1 MTRSLSP
8 LLSALG
14 LLLLPAAALAEW
26 KPIEK
31 IVTYRVSGKTGIDLY
46 QAIGHRGPTVGKGT
60 RAIALT
66 NFKLTWKR
74 DYQRRGTACVLAS
87 AVPKLVITYTLPEA
101 AERLPE
107 PLASRWKTFRAGIAA
122 HERVHGEQI
131 VDMVR
136 QIEAATIGF
145 TEENDPGCKRIYS
158 RIEKR
163 LGEISRARQEA
174 SNEFD
179 RVEMG
184 PDGAIARL
192 VLDLVNGG

>member
-1 MTRSLSP
+1 MPNPIRP
-8 LLSALG
+8 LLAALG
-14 LLLLPAAALAEW
+14 LLFLPVSAHADW
-26 KPIEK
+26 KPVEK
-31 IVTYRVSGKTGIDLY
+31 IVPYKVSGQTGIELY
-46 QAIGHRGPTVGKGT
+46 QSIGHRGPTAGKGV

-66 NFKLTWKR
+66 SFKLTWKR
-74 DYQRRGTACVLAS
+74 DYQRRGSSCVLAA

-107 PLASRWKTFRAGIAA
+107 PLASRWKTFRDGIAA

-131 VDMVR
+131 IDMVR

-184 PDGAIARL
+184 PDGTIARL
-192 VLDLVNGG
+192 VLALVNGG

>member
-1 MTRSLSP
+1 MTR
-8 LLSALG
+8 LLSSLLAVLG

-46 QAIGHRGPTVGKGT
+46 QSIGHKGPTVGKGT

-122 HERVHGEQI
+122 HEREHGEQI

-184 PDGAIARL
+184 PDGTIARL

>member
-1 MTRSLSP
+1 MTRLLSP
-8 LLSALG
+8 LLAVLG
-14 LLLLPAAALAEW
+14 LLLLPAAAFADW

-46 QAIGHRGPTVGKGT
+46 QSIGHKGPTVGKGT

-184 PDGAIARL
+184 PDGTIARL